1 MANKIE
7 HIRND
12 DGTSCLCIRFG
23 HREVL
28 FDEED
33 RYIVEPL
40 SWSIG
45 THGYATCGAGQE
57 QVLLHRLLAAPT
69 AGVTVD
75 HINRNKLDNRRS
87 NLRLCTQ
94 SENSYNRTAQA
105 NNRSGYRGVCRLANG
120 RWYAQICKNSKPI
133 ALGCYATAE
142 EAANAYDSA
151 AAIIAGEFA
160 WRNLPDVPLRP
171 NIFEELESKR
181 RKGQMSDE
189 EISDIRA
196 LIDMG
201 LTQNEIARRSGRS
214 VDTVRRVAQ
223 DPCYHKRTWIR
234 NRKTVERT
242 KRIGCRHPRWLPHA
256 TVSLIRNLIN
266 EGYGT
271 KEIAQRIGCS
281 VSAIQRIK
289 SGETYKE

>member
-1 MANKIE
+1 MANKID
-7 HIRND
+7 HVCNI
-12 DGTSCLCIRFG
+12 DGTSYLCIRLG
-23 HREVL
+23 HKEIL

-33 RYIVEPL
+33 RHIVEPF

-45 THGYATCGAGQE
+45 THGYATSGAGKE
-57 QVLLHRLLAAPT
+57 QILLHRLIAAPSD
-69 AGVTVD
+69 GMTVD
-75 HINRNKLDNRRS
+75 HINRNKLDNRRG

-105 NNRSGYRGVCRLANG
+105 NNQSGYRGVCRLANG
-120 RWYAQICKNSKPI
+120 RWYAQICKNSKSIP
-133 ALGCYATAE
+133 LGCYATAE

-151 AAIIAGEFA
+151 AVIIAGEFA

-171 NIFEELESKR
+171 NIFEELEQRR

-189 EISDIRA
+189 EIGEIRT

-201 LTQNEIARRSGRS
+201 LTQKEIARKSGRS
-214 VDTVRRVAQ
+214 VDTVRRVAR
-223 DPCYHKRTWIR
+223 DPHYHKKTWVR

-242 KRIGCRHPRWLPHA
+242 KRIGRRHPRWLPHA